1 MLAAIENLATLLTQ
15 AVAGVSVANT
25 YRERRVF
32 DMTATGQHLAETL
45 VKMLDNAHDVH
56 DPNLVIAKLFAL
68 IAVLGT
74 AVVYGT
80 DVFCA
85 MVQRPA
91 LARVDDRTLLAVM
104 GNIHRYGDRR
114 MPVPGVLGVVA
125 AAISAAFAAASG
137 CWTQA
142 GAAGV
147 AVGLLLVWL
156 VLYLRVSAPINH
168 QLTAAA
174 DHPAPPTDAR
184 QLQRNWDK
192 VITIRAML
200 QGLAVAALCLTLL
213 I

>member
-1 MLAAIENLATLLTQ
+1 MST
-15 AVAGVSVANT
+15 
-25 YRERRVF
+25 
-32 DMTATGQHLAETL
+32 TGQHLAQ
-45 VKMLDNAHDVH
+45 A
-56 DPNLVIAKLFAL
+56 FAL

-91 LARVDDRTLLAVM
+91 LAHIDDRALLAVM

-114 MPVPGVLGVVA
+114 MPVPGVLGLVA
-125 AAISAAFAAASG
+125 AATSAAFAATSG
-137 CWTQA
+137 HWTQA

-174 DHPAPPTDAR
+174 DHPESSTDAR
-184 QLQRNWDK
+184 QLQSNWDK
-192 VITIRAML
+192 VITTRATL